1 MGLRLAAVDSIRT
14 QMLIRADTC
23 RCNQLAK
30 DKTMPNETTIEDYE
44 HWGEEASLV
53 KAQEDRFAD
62 YYSDPYDDYDPY
74 EPYN

>member
-1 MGLRLAAVDSIRT
+1 
-14 QMLIRADTC
+14 
-23 RCNQLAK
+23 
-30 DKTMPNETTIEDYE
+30 MPNETTVQDYE

-74 EPYN
+74 D